1 MGKVFWVC
9 KKSWFPIAPSHFG
22 VFVMRQ
28 LWTDGNTEPSRSH
41 ALYSP
46 VSFHY
51 FFLRL
56 FLPRTHVQTF
66 SVRPLSAGR
75 CISGVQRQSPPR
87 PFGHTP
93 PAVGTAAESL
103 QVGKSKSVISPET
116 PFDYGKRLQ
125 TRPGFQPGLCN
136 PAGEESSPCPEGI
149 QLGGD
154 KRERKCWKN
163 LAGMLLSH
171 RAAPGPSVLC
181 FLWGLC
187 SGSCLGGAKH
197 LMSPRVCG

>member
-1 MGKVFWVC
+1 MRQFGRDE
-9 KKSWFPIAPSHFG
+9 IAEPSH
-22 VFVMRQ
+22 
-28 LWTDGNTEPSRSH
+28 SH
-41 ALYSP
+41 LLCSP
-46 VSFHY
+46 VSLNY
-51 FFLRL
+51 LFLRS
-56 FLPRTHVQTF
+56 FLPRTRVQTS

-75 CISGVQRQSPPR
+75 CILGVQRQSPPR

-103 QVGKSKSVISPET
+103 QEGKSKFVISPET
-116 PFDYGKRLQ
+116 PFYYGKRLQ
-125 TRPGFQPGLCN
+125 TRPGLCN

-149 QLGGD
+149 QLAGD

-163 LAGMLLSH
+163 LAGTLLSH
-171 RAAPGPSVLC
+171 AAAPGPSVLC

-197 LMSPRVCG
+197 LVSPGACG